1 MNDEIK
7 TTLAHPAVQA
17 GEYPELPAAIDSYYD
32 DIDKEVVT
40 TYSASQMRA
49 YADATC
55 EARAAAASKPRGKE
69 ARERRRWLSD
79 SFNRGTQTL
88 DEATVS
94 ARAMALALATPAQA
108 AALVSPSDDG
118 FMAAVN
124 EMDGLYAAPLAI
136 TSAPKRIWLD
146 LGFNPYED
154 DVHFSHLHD
163 VTWSQN
169 NATGGGVEYVRADL
183 AAGGAAQAA
192 PVDAE
197 RLDYLQECGVTVEVL
212 PGRPGWTFRIGGLH
226 GTVHRSVRTAIDAAR
241 AAQGGCVMAEQNLAD
256 RAIEANHGIKATNQ
270 ESNK

>member
-17 GEYPELPAAIDSYYD
+17 GEYPELPVPLVLESGYD
-32 DIDKEVVT
+32 PGDEPDAYT
-40 TYSASQMRA
+40 ADQMRA

-94 ARAMALALATPAQA
+94 ARAMALALATPTQA

-118 FMAAVN
+118 FMSAVN

-136 TSAPKRIWLD
+136 TSAPERIWLD

-154 DVHFSHLHD
+154 DVHFSRLHD
-163 VTWSQN
+163 LTWSQN
-169 NATGGGVEYVRADL
+169 NATGDGIEYVRADL

-241 AAQGGCVMAEQNLAD
+241 AAQKGTNEFKNQN
-256 RAIEANHGIKATNQ
+256 HPSG
-270 ESNK
+270 SH

>member
-1 MNDEIK
+1 MNQK
-7 TTLAHPAVQA
+7 TTQQI
-17 GEYPELPAAIDSYYD
+17 YPELPEWSKRD
-32 DIDKEVVT
+32 DLGGLVPSEVRQ
-40 TYSASQMRA
+40 ALRA
-49 YADATC
+49 YADETC
-55 EARAAAASKPRGKE
+55 EARAAAASKPQVKE

-94 ARAMALALATPAQA
+94 ARAMAASMERQGVLLRAPAQA
-108 AALVSPSDDG
+108 AALVTPSDDG
-118 FMAAVN
+118 FMSAVN

-146 LGFNPYED
+146 LGFNPCED
-154 DVHFSHLHD
+154 DVHFSRLHD
-163 VTWSQN
+163 LTWSQN
-169 NATGGGVEYVRADL
+169 NATGDGIEYVRADL

-241 AAQGGCVMAEQNLAD
+241 AAQGGA
-256 RAIEANHGIKATNQ
+256 
-270 ESNK
+270 

>member
-1 MNDEIK
+1 MVGGKRKVCRIFD
-7 TTLAHPAVQA
+7 TGAAPAQV

-55 EARAAAASKPRGKE
+55 EARAAAAGKSRGKE

-94 ARAMALALATPAQA
+94 ARAMAASMERQGVLLRAPAQA
-108 AALVSPSDDG
+108 AALVTPSDDG
-118 FMAAVN
+118 FMSAVN

-136 TSAPKRIWLD
+136 TSAPERIWLD
-146 LGFNPYED
+146 LGFNPYEED
-154 DVHFSHLHD
+154 AHFSSLHD
-163 VTWSQN
+163 LTWSRD
-169 NATGGGVEYVRADL
+169 NATGNGIEYVRADL

-226 GTVHRSVRTAIDAAR
+226 GTEHRSVRTAIDAAR
-241 AAQGGCVMAEQNLAD
+241 AAQ
-256 RAIEANHGIKATNQ
+256 KATNEFKNQ
-270 ESNK
+270 NHPSGSH